1 MIIVDCEK
9 GCIDVKK
16 EVIRSLSLV
25 SQLGFSV
32 MVPTFMCIGIGILI
46 DNKFGTSTTVW
57 LLFLGLAAGFRNA
70 VILAKAVMKENSKTS
85 SDRYKKYEREE
96 LWQDEDNKN

>member
-1 MIIVDCEK
+1 M
-9 GCIDVKK
+9 KK
-16 EVIRSLSLV
+16 EVIRSLTLV

-32 MVPTFMCIGIGILI
+32 MVPTFLCIGIGNLI

-70 VILAKAVMKENSKTS
+70 IILAKAVMKENSKTS
-85 SDRYKKYEREE
+85 SDRYRKYDGKE
-96 LWQDEDNKN
+96 LWEENRP

>member
-1 MIIVDCEK
+1 M
-9 GCIDVKK
+9 KK
-16 EVIRSLSLV
+16 EIIRSLSLV

-32 MVPTFMCIGIGILI
+32 MVPTFLCIGVGVLI

-70 VILAKAVMKENSKTS
+70 IILARAVLNENSKSS
-85 SDRYKKYEREE
+85 SDRYKKYEGKE
-96 LWQDEDNKN
+96 LWQDEDKKG